1 MTLDVKDA
9 QPAFNGGDLAIYV
22 VNGEAIGNV
31 PAGTRDSPAGSFS
44 PVGNATFQAET
55 ESSEEL
61 GTIVPA
67 NLLQG
72 RPPG

>member
-1 MTLDVKDA
+1 LRS
-9 QPAFNGGDLAIYV
+9 AFAAIR
-22 VNGEAIGNV
+22 NRGFRLGFQQCEI
-31 PAGTRDSPAGSFS
+31 
-44 PVGNATFQAET
+44 ATFQAET

-72 RPPG
+72 SRPDDRSKACAANAADGGFRQTEQFQQ